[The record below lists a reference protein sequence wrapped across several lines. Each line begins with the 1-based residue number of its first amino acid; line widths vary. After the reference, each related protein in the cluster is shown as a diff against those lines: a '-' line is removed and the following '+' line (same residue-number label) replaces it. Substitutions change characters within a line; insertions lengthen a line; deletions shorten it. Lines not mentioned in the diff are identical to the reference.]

1 MKKILFMALI
11 AIALSS
17 CGTAY
22 NSQLK
27 QVQLNMSRD
36 QIVNLMGDKYLTT
49 GEQLQ
54 GNTTTETIEYAD
66 RYKNHWMFTFQ
77 NGRLVKWWKEVEQ

>member
-1 MKKILFMALI
+1 MKKLFFMALL
-11 AIALSS
+11 AIILSS

-36 QIVNLMGDKYLTT
+36 QIVNMMGDKYLTT
-49 GEQLQ
+49 GEQRQ
-54 GNTTTETIEYAD
+54 GNKTMETIEYKD
-66 RYKNHWMFTFQ
+66 RYRNHWMFTFE
-77 NGRLVKWWKEVEQ
+77 NNRLVKWWKETEQ